1 MKLLLPAIKLMN
13 QLSYNLKFT
22 LISILWLFP
31 IIGLTYL
38 LVSQLN
44 SSINQIE
51 QEVFGISFYEDVVEL
66 EQLAREYRGIRSISK
81 QRSISQLEDRSLNI
95 RQELSTKFD
104 AFSDKIQNHSG
115 IAPILVEHTKS
126 TFNTWETIRQKDH
139 QELDYTSQYRYFSEF
154 NDKLA
159 VLRQSTS
166 QVTGLALDAD
176 TQINALFSLL
186 DNNIN
191 SALNKLGKARSLGIF
206 ALNEGAVSYAVS
218 DGLNALYDELEKFN
232 TEFAPALELSQLKSP
247 MLRQL
252 NKAVIEG
259 ILQAIPSVQSTLDN
273 DIINP
278 IHLEKEWSVYERD
291 VKVSIDEY
299 LQFSKTIITQIDTIL
314 NERLAEQRSAR
325 TLLFIVLTTVLM
337 IILYLY
343 MGFSVSVQNA
353 IRNFSSAARQV
364 SSGDLTVTLE
374 KLSQDELGE
383 LTIEFNKMT
392 QQIRSLI
399 EAVLNTVEGVSQ
411 QAQGVN
417 ATAQSNSAAI
427 KRQLAETN
435 HINDAMHQM
444 VRTVEEVAASTQQTS
459 DAADI
464 AESEASSGQNVVN
477 DTLAAVD
484 ALSREITSSVENIRQ
499 VRHDSEDINQALV
512 EIKAIAEQ
520 TNLLALNAAIEAAR
534 AGEQGR
540 GFAVV
545 ADEVRTLSQRTQK
558 STEDIDKMI
567 ERLQQGVAN
576 AVVSMDTSRQTTE
589 TTVHQSTKVADALT
603 KIVSS
608 IDSIV
613 HMSQQIAGA
622 ADEQAVVAKNIESNV
637 NEIVNLGN
645 ETEDYASSALSSAE
659 ALANDTA
666 SLKALIGN
674 FKI

>member
-1 MKLLLPAIKLMN
+1 MKFLLPAIKLMN

-31 IIGLTYL
+31 IVGLTYL

-44 SSINQIE
+44 ASINQIE
-51 QEVFGISFYEDVVEL
+51 QEVFGISFYEDVVDL

-81 QRSISQLEDRSLNI
+81 QRSVSELEDRSLNI
-95 RQELSTKFD
+95 RQELSTKFN
-104 AFSDKIQNHSG
+104 AFSDKIQAHSG
-115 IAPILVEHTKS
+115 VAPILVEHTQNTI
-126 TFNTWETIRQKDH
+126 TFWDEIRQKDD
-139 QELDYTSQYRYFSEF
+139 QELDYTTQYRYFSEL

-166 QVTGLALDAD
+166 QVSGLALDAD

-191 SALNKLGKARSLGIF
+191 SALNKLSKARSLGIF

-247 MLRQL
+247 MLSQL
-252 NKAVIEG
+252 DKAVLES
-259 ILQAIPSVQSTLDN
+259 ILAAVPSVQSTLDN

-278 IHLEKEWSVYERD
+278 IHLEKDWSEYERD

-299 LQFSKTIITQIDTIL
+299 LQFSKTIITQINTIL
-314 NERLAEQRSAR
+314 DERLNEQRSAR

-353 IRNFSSAARQV
+353 IRNFSNAARKV

-383 LTIEFNKMT
+383 LTVEFNEMT

-459 DAADI
+459 DAADM

-484 ALSREITSSVENIRQ
+484 ALSREITNSVENIRQ

-576 AVVSMDTSRQTTE
+576 AVASMDTSRQTTE

-622 ADEQAVVAKNIESNV
+622 ADEQSAVAKNIESNV

-645 ETEDYASSALSSAE
+645 ETEDYASSALSSAK